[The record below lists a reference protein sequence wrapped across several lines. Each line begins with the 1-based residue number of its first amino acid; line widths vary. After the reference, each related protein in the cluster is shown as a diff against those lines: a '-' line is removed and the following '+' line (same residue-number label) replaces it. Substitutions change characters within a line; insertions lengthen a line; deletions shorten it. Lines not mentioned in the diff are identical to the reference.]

1 MSLSLPSPPSCS
13 RYRGDV
19 DFLHA
24 HHGGERAFRFVAT
37 GSDCLDQHARRDLPG
52 DAPPVLAPAA
62 RALLPAIADD
72 SGLCVDALLG
82 APGVHSAYYGG
93 AHKNDDDNNAKL
105 LRTLAGVANRRA
117 HYTAMIVT
125 LRRADDPEPLI
136 AHGQWHGEIV
146 DAPLGDGGFGYD
158 PYFYLPE
165 FKMTA
170 AQMPAAQRIC
180 ERLNVDHGAS
190 RCVDQISSNLHRLQ
204 FARTN

>member
-1 MSLSLPSPPSCS
+1 M
-13 RYRGDV
+13 G
-19 DFLHA
+19 
-24 HHGGERAFRFVAT
+24 T
-37 GSDCLDQHARRDLPG
+37 I
-52 DAPPVLAPAA
+52 VLASGNKKKLAEMQAILAPLGHTLVAQSELGVPEAPEPHDTFLENALAKARNAA
-62 RALLPAIADD
+62 LHTGLPAIADD

-170 AQMPAAQRIC
+170 AQMPAAQK
-180 ERLNVDHGAS
+180 NT
-190 RCVDQISSNLHRLQ
+190 ISHRARALQ
-204 FARTN
+204 KLFAALRSDFA